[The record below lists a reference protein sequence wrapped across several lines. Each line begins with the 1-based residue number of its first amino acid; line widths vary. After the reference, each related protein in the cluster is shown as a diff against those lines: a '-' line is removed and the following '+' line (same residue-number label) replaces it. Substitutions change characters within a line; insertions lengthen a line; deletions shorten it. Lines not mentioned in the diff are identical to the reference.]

1 MITINYNQKRT
12 DVPER
17 MIDVASLLPSIK
29 NVKIFIKMVD
39 EILNFI
45 NKANHFYV
53 NDFFFSLEMQSNGL
67 IQQRLESFF

>member
-39 EILNFI
+39 EILNFV

-53 NDFFFSLEMQSNGL
+53 NDFFFSFEMQSNGL